1 MAIRNI
7 IRKGD
12 EILNKIS
19 KPVTVFDKKLHTL
32 LDDMQDTM
40 FEANGVG
47 LAAPQIAVLKRIAV
61 VLNCETEE
69 VYELIN
75 PEILSKKN
83 EFRDIEGCLSLPG
96 VYGYVTRPQTV
107 TVRAQDRFGKFYEV
121 TGENLLAR
129 AFSHEIDHLDG
140 KLFDDLVE
148 EYLDPEELE

>member
-75 PEILSKKN
+75 PEILCKKN